1 MKLLDPFELSYNYVA
16 PVLSDEGYPLVL
28 KLSFPG
34 NECVQEI
41 ETLKFYSGIGMCK
54 LIASIPEMGAL
65 LIERLHPGKSLETG
79 IGEKASIEIFCGVI
93 KEMMG
98 VLRRPPPSFP
108 DLSALVIDF
117 QKLKE
122 NADLLAEAIPSI
134 LIEKAELLFHNMLAT
149 QKIVYLLHGD
159 LHQRNILSSG
169 IGWKAIDPKGVIG
182 EAEYE
187 LIPFLTNC
195 ITGDVDSTIE
205 RRIELV
211 KKELHVDIER
221 VYTWGFCRSV
231 LAAWWNVEDNVGL
244 SQADLDAISTFSK
257 KILY

>member
-1 MKLLDPFELSYNYVA
+1 
-16 PVLSDEGYPLVL
+16 
-28 KLSFPG
+28 
-34 NECVQEI
+34 
-41 ETLKFYSGIGMCK
+41 
-54 LIASIPEMGAL
+54 
-65 LIERLHPGKSLETG
+65 
-79 IGEKASIEIFCGVI
+79 
-93 KEMMG
+93 MMG